1 MYQIEH
7 VQFLSCELRLRA
19 TLFKSFILIII
30 IVRGK
35 QDKNFLFLFCFA
47 VTY

>member
-7 VQFLSCELRLRA
+7 VQFLSCKLRLRA

-30 IVRGK
+30 VRGK
-35 QDKNFLFLFCFA
+35 HDKNFLFLFCFA